1 MKPKVTAKITVD
13 IIMTIMLLVQMAHHL
28 IGELP
33 HEWIGATMFVLFAVH
48 HILNWSWVRNLRKG
62 QYPALRILL
71 VCINL
76 LMSFSVIGLMISGVM
91 MSRHVFAFLP
101 IYGGQDFARTL
112 HHILAYWSFVLMSLH
127 IGLHWGMIMSMVR
140 KITKRAAASRERS
153 AFPVVGRVIAAYGA
167 YAFVARQ
174 VPHYMFFQ
182 IQYTFFD
189 YAEPVVLFFLDYLAI
204 MGLFVFLAYYATKL
218 RGLGA

>member
-1 MKPKVTAKITVD
+1 
-13 IIMTIMLLVQMAHHL
+13 
-28 IGELP
+28 
-33 HEWIGATMFVLFAVH
+33 
-48 HILNWSWVRNLRKG
+48 
-62 QYPALRILL
+62 
-71 VCINL
+71 
-76 LMSFSVIGLMISGVM
+76 MSFSVIGLMISGVM

-140 KITKRAAASRERS
+140 KITKRAAAPRERN
-153 AFPVVGRVIAAYGA
+153 AFPVVGWVIAAYGA
-167 YAFVARQ
+167 YAFVSRQ

-218 RGLGA
+218 IH